1 MNGIDYYKKYE
12 PIFGSWYIIREIG
25 HGSFGR
31 VFEIEK
37 DEFGRKYKSAL
48 KAISIP
54 SDPNEMKSLML
65 DESDAMTYYRGLVE
79 DLSKE
84 CAIMSELKGNSNIV
98 SYEDHQIIAHEDD
111 IGWDVLIRME
121 LLTTFYDYSL
131 DNEIDEMTVIRLG
144 IDICNALELC
154 EKNKII
160 HRDIKPDNIF
170 VSSQGSFK
178 LGDFGVARILEST
191 TGASTRVG
199 TKDYTAPEVIKESGK
214 YDQRVDIYSLGI
226 VLYRLLN
233 RNKPP
238 FIDPD
243 LGAITVQEFNL
254 AREMRISGEI
264 PLPAPT
270 DASDGMAKVVL
281 KACAYNPENRYASA
295 INMKQELNALLHESL
310 SMEALSY
317 VEINTG
323 EISFY
328 GENIDEQEKNIKKDR
343 DTIHKEGIKEILELI
358 DEKNREE
365 DYEEDYEIESELN
378 SSYEFETD
386 PDLSDDEI
394 ENNDDF
400 YFKTNKK
407 AYRQDY
413 YVNEDEKIDEE
424 DNKKKPPY
432 FDPNS
437 LAVGLLFFICL
448 IAIIVAWFV
457 QGNYNTCILKEDTKI
472 KKEPSEDSETLA
484 IINKGDSIDYY
495 GKEGDWVKVKYDG
508 EIAYIKYIFVYLK

>member
-270 DASDGMAKVVL
+270 DASKELSEVIL
-281 KACAYNPENRYASA
+281 KACAYDLNDRFASA
-295 INMKQELNALLHESL
+295 AQMRMALESIGKEVRV
-310 SMEALSY
+310 SSNDH
-317 VEINTG
+317 VNEINLKKEG
-323 EISFY
+323 KEDSELYF
-328 GENIDEQEKNIKKDR
+328 EKNI
-343 DTIHKEGIKEILELI
+343 
-358 DEKNREE
+358 NR
-365 DYEEDYEIESELN
+365 N
-378 SSYEFETD
+378 KVQ
-386 PDLSDDEI
+386 I
-394 ENNDDF
+394 ENNKVDHISNNNDRQKRDTDQN
-400 YFKTNKK
+400 KTQN
-407 AYRQDY
+407 
-413 YVNEDEKIDEE
+413 V
-424 DNKKKPPY
+424 
-432 FDPNS
+432 S
-437 LAVGLLFFICL
+437 
-448 IAIIVAWFV
+448 
-457 QGNYNTCILKEDTKI
+457 NTKD
-472 KKEPSEDSETLA
+472 
-484 IINKGDSIDYY
+484 INKTSQSNRNQDKSFVAEHGRNNSDIKIPNVDNNIVL
-495 GKEGDWVKVKYDG
+495 EEFPV
-508 EIAYIKYIFVYLK
+508 YIKINKCQLCGTTIPYDKRLCDDCSEKEKKIGSNYKLNDIGVKTPLLYVK